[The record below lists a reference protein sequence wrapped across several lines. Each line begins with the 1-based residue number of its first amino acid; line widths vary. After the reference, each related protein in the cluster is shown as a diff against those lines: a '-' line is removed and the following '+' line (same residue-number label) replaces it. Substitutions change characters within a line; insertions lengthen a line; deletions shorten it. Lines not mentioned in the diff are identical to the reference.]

1 MLVKAVKNNY
11 LTEKLS
17 KIKLAKH
24 YDMWKNTLVAKENFV
39 ENIIDLIVRKY
50 IMNDSYVCKGGSG
63 GYDKTI
69 AKGC

>member
-1 MLVKAVKNNY
+1 MY
-11 LTEKLS
+11 Q
-17 KIKLAKH
+17 H
-24 YDMWKNTLVAKENFV
+24 YDMWENTLVAKENFV
-39 ENIIDLIVRKY
+39 ENIIDLIIRKY